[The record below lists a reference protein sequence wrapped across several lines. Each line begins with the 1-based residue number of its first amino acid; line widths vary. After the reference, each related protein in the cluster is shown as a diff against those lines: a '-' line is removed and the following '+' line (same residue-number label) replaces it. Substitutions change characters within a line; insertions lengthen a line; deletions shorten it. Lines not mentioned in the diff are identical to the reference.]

1 MKIISAY
8 LNTFIFH
15 VGGLLGRHFC
25 KDYFYKAKNGKKVSE
40 QTLLKI
46 VNNNKNTE
54 YGKKYGFSQIKTI
67 QDYQE
72 KVPLSLY
79 ENYMDYVERSKKG
92 ELNLLT
98 REKIRNYAT
107 TSGTTGIKKYIP
119 QSTTTAINYFKVICI
134 YVSQCLDALKSRNIS
149 TFNIKGFCDIEMTE
163 NYKKEGGDYSSSI
176 ASSYAVGSVKVF
188 VPIFTQIPAEVIGC
202 GEIEDK
208 EYVRSRYALQ
218 IRDIKFISGVFMS
231 TIAFSIEYIKRNM
244 EMLIDDI
251 EKGTINPEIKMSDS
265 IRKKLIS
272 KLKPDPVRAAELRD
286 ILNNPSDKPFI
297 SRVWPEMSFVFAIGT
312 GDFEPFTKAVLSQC
326 DEDIT
331 VCHSVYA
338 ASEALM
344 AFAIKPNEA
353 CYLPL
358 VDSVFFEFRP
368 VEEGQ
373 SDRLLLINELEVGK
387 LYEIIVTTKAGLYR
401 YQLRDVVRVV
411 GYEGE
416 TPLIRFAYRANL
428 VTNIWG
434 IHVTND
440 DISGAVK
447 KLEDEYNLNAIGFSI
462 YANSESAD
470 SHLKLFVEFDK
481 IPDQEI
487 ARSIE
492 KSFENNLYHS
502 NTAYAYSRDMG
513 QLESARLYLLNKN
526 TYFNY
531 RQEQIEHGASSNQ
544 LKTLRTIKDEDTL
557 NYFRSC
563 VLYRDNH
570 L

>member
-1 MKIISAY
+1 MNIISAY
-8 LNTFIFH
+8 LNTLIFH
-15 VGGLLGRHFC
+15 IGGLLGRCFC
-25 KDYFYKAKNGKKVSE
+25 KYYFSKANNGKKVNE

-46 VNNNKNTE
+46 INNNKNTE
-54 YGKKYGFSQIKTI
+54 YGKKYNFSEIKTI
-67 QDYQE
+67 EDYQK

-79 ENYMDYVERSKKG
+79 EDYMDYIERSKKG
-92 ELNLLT
+92 ETNLLT
-98 REKIRNYAT
+98 RKKIKKYAT

-119 QSTTTAINYFKVICI
+119 QSTTTAITYFKLICI
-134 YVSQCLDALKSRNIS
+134 YVNQCLDALKTRKIS
-149 TFNIKGFCDIEMTE
+149 TFNVKGFCDIEITD
-163 NYKKEGGDYSSSI
+163 NQKKDGGEYSSSI
-176 ASSYAVGSVKVF
+176 ISAYAVGSVKAF
-188 VPIFTQIPAEVIGC
+188 VPIFTQIPADVIGC

-208 EYVRSRYALQ
+208 EYIRSRYALQ

-244 EMLIDDI
+244 EMLINDI

-286 ILNNPSDKPFI
+286 ILNNPTDEPFI
-297 SRVWPEMSFVFAIGT
+297 SRLWPEMSFVFAIGT
-312 GDFEPFTKAVLSQC
+312 GDFEPFTKDVLNQC
-326 DEDIT
+326 DKSIT

-338 ASEALM
+338 ATEALM

-353 CYLPL
+353 SYLPL

-368 VEEGQ
+368 AEEEH

-387 LYEIIVTTKAGLYR
+387 LYEVIITTKSGLYR
-401 YQLRDVVRVV
+401 YQLRDVVRVI
-411 GYEGE
+411 GYQGE

-440 DISGAVK
+440 DVLEAIK
-447 KLEDEYNLNAIGFSI
+447 KLENEYNLNTIGFSI

-470 SHLKLFVEFDK
+470 SHLKLFIEFDENLDK
-481 IPDQEI
+481 EI
-487 ARSIE
+487 VKSIE
-492 KSFENNLYHS
+492 KSFENNMYHL

-513 QLESARLYLLNKN
+513 QLESAKVYLLKKN

-531 RQEQIEHGASSNQ
+531 RQTQLEHGASSNQ
-544 LKTLRTIKDEDTL
+544 LKTPRTIKDEDTL
-557 NYFRSC
+557 NYFKNC
-563 VLYRDNH
+563 VLYHNDN

>member
-1 MKIISAY
+1 MKTISAC
-8 LNTFIFH
+8 LNTLIFH
-15 VGGLLGRHFC
+15 IGGLLGSHFC
-25 KDYFYKAKNGKKVSE
+25 KDYFSKARSGKKVSE

-46 VNNNKNTE
+46 INKNKNTE
-54 YGKKYGFSQIKTI
+54 YGKKYGFSQIRTI
-67 QDYQE
+67 EDYQK

-79 ENYMDYVERSKKG
+79 EDYMDYIERSKKG
-92 ELNLLT
+92 ESNLLV
-98 REKIRNYAT
+98 RNKIRKYAT
-107 TSGTTGIKKYIP
+107 TSGTTDIKKYIP
-119 QSTTTAINYFKVICI
+119 QSTTTAITYFKLICI
-134 YVSQCLDALKSRNIS
+134 YVNQCLDALKARKIS
-149 TFNIKGFCDIEMTE
+149 TFNVKGFCDIEITD
-163 NYKKEGGDYSSSI
+163 NQKKDGGEYSSSI
-176 ASSYAVGSVKVF
+176 ISTYAVGSVKAF
-188 VPIFTQIPAEVIGC
+188 VPIFTQIPADVIGC

-208 EYVRSRYALQ
+208 EYIRSRYALQ

-265 IRKKLIS
+265 IRNKLIS
-272 KLKPDPVRAAELRD
+272 KLRPDPVRAAELRD
-286 ILNNPSDKPFI
+286 ILNNPSDEPFI
-297 SRVWPEMSFVFAIGT
+297 SRLWPEMSFVFAIGT
-312 GDFEPFTKAVLSQC
+312 GDFEPFTKAVLYQC
-326 DEDIT
+326 DKDIT

-368 VEEGQ
+368 IEGQ

-387 LYEIIVTTKAGLYR
+387 LYEVIITTKSGLYR
-401 YQLRDVVRVV
+401 YQLKDVARVI
-411 GYEGE
+411 GYQGE

-440 DISGAVK
+440 DVLGAIK
-447 KLEDEYNLNAIGFSI
+447 KLENEYNLNTVGFSI
-462 YANSESAD
+462 YANSDSAD
-470 SHLKLFVEFDK
+470 SHLKLFIEFDK
-481 IPDQEI
+481 DVDKEI
-487 ARSIE
+487 IKSIE
-492 KSFENNLYHS
+492 KSFENNMYHS

-513 QLESARLYLLNKN
+513 QLESAQVYLLKKN

-531 RQEQIEHGASSNQ
+531 RQTQLEHGASSNQ
-544 LKTLRTIKDEDTL
+544 LKTLRTIKDEETL
-557 NYFRSC
+557 NYFRAC
-563 VLYRDNH
+563 ALYDNDRF
-570 L
+570 